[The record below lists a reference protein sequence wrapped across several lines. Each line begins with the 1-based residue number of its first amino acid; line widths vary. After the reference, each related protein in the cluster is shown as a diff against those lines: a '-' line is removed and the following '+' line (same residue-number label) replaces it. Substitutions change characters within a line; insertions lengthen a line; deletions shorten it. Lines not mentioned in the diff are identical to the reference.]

1 MYNIQD
7 VFNVD
12 FGETSL
18 CFLVIYVNKNV
29 FFMNM
34 RTKASIVALFFCI
47 VYSLVSREDGV

>member
-18 CFLVIYVNKNV
+18 CFLVIYVNKKCV
-29 FFMNM
+29 FYEYENKVLM
-34 RTKASIVALFFCI
+34 VAFFF
-47 VYSLVSREDGV
+47 G